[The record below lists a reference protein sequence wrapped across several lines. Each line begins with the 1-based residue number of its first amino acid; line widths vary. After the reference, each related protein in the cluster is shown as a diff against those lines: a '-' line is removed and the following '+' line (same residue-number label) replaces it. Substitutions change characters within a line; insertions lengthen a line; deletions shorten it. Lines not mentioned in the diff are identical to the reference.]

1 MSSAHVTRLLFKTR
15 SVSKQQQEQKMKK
28 ENWIKV
34 GFLDE
39 INRLFLDEIHDIP
52 KEYYFDLET
61 LVKGPYS
68 VYVNKDGN
76 RIIDIKISLD
86 RRKPVDD

>member
-1 MSSAHVTRLLFKTR
+1 
-15 SVSKQQQEQKMKK
+15 MKK